1 VTGVPPPR
9 RAVVVS
15 DFRVR
20 VQCLG
25 GLIADGYRGG
35 RGGRCGGEAGR
46 RGGGGA
52 ASTADGARGGRAVE
66 AIT

>member
-1 VTGVPPPR
+1 MVRVVRGGDGAPPPR

-15 DFRVR
+15 GFRVR
-20 VQCLG
+20 VQCLR
-25 GLIADGYRGG
+25 GLIVDGCRGG

-52 ASTADGARGGRAVE
+52 RGGRAVE